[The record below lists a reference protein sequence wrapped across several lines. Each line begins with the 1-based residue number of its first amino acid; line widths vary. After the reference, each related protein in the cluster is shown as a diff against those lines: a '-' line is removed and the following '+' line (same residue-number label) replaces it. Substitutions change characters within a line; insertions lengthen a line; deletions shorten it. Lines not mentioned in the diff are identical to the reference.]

1 MTVRQSNG
9 NIVGT
14 SGADRIDSVG
24 GFTTNGPD
32 SVFGGDGND
41 TIFGGDSGMGI
52 PLSDFLIGDGGDDQ
66 IFGEGGDDALF
77 GRIGFDTMEGGAG
90 TDLMFGED
98 GDDRLVGGTGLDA
111 LLGGAGADMFVLTPE
126 AGNANIEGIFDFSRA
141 QGDRIEFQATAF
153 AGVTTAAQAVA
164 AQTTLSGGVLI
175 DGRMVPTL
183 FTIVNFGT
191 NTAPQV
197 LFLGGNPTLIAGD
210 FVVVGGASPPPPPP
224 PPGTGSTAGADNLIG
239 TAAADLLDGQG
250 GNDTL
255 TGLDGADTLLGGDG
269 NDSILP
275 GTGADL
281 ADGGAGDDTIEGAS
295 DSTDDILLDGA
306 GDDTLILVDGS
317 SSPLTAVAIEAADLT
332 NSTNVT
338 LAPIFALDLSNGRG
352 APMGFSDSQSFMNF
366 ESDATL
372 DPADRQ
378 KPQNIA
384 VDIPVVGTTD
394 NQVARGNGKINSF
407 ENFTG
412 QSNTDVSIFAPDIAR
427 SLIDIS
433 GARSGVVVG
442 FGGADTIIGSQGPD
456 ILAGGP
462 GDDVIRG
469 NGGFDLI
476 RGGPGDDIIDGGDGN
491 DIIDGRRGNDFVDGG
506 PGNDLYRVDF
516 VSVSIGALIDASRG
530 PTINGGDGDVDTIV
544 GIERFELSGGR
555 GNDTLIGG
563 MGNDFLRGN
572 GGNDFVD
579 GGPGFDSYKIDVFD
593 GLSTL
598 IDASR
603 PASIVAGLGDVDTV
617 VGVER
622 FEITGGDGNDTLI
635 GSAGSDILSGG
646 PGNDLLTGGPGGLD
660 LLQGGTG
667 ADRIVFNSLGDSP
680 IDPGGF
686 GVDFVSDFK
695 QPEGDRFQLP
705 AAVMSTGLFN
715 AGTVVAPNLNAAVN
729 LVYADRC
736 SLIPGAQALGAKQAA
751 FFTFTNRTFLTI
763 NDGTAAYAPGGDAV
777 VDVTGI
783 VFKPGDAT
791 LPTLIASD
799 YFIAS

>member
-281 ADGGAGDDTIEGAS
+281 ADGGAGNDSADGGADFDVYRVDLS
-295 DSTDDILLDGA
+295 SATA
-306 GDDTLILVDGS
+306 GVL
-317 SSPLTAVAIEAADLT
+317 
-332 NSTNVT
+332 
-338 LAPIFALDLSNGRG
+338 LDLS
-352 APMGFSDSQSFMNF
+352 
-366 ESDATL
+366 T
-372 DPADRQ
+372 
-378 KPQNIA
+378 
-384 VDIPVVGTTD
+384 V
-394 NQVARGNGKINSF
+394 
-407 ENFTG
+407 
-412 QSNTDVSIFAPDIAR
+412 
-427 SLIDIS
+427 
-433 GARSGVVVG
+433 
-442 FGGADTIIGSQGPD
+442 
-456 ILAGGP
+456 
-462 GDDVIRG
+462 
-469 NGGFDLI
+469 
-476 RGGPGDDIIDGGDGN
+476 
-491 DIIDGRRGNDFVDGG
+491 
-506 PGNDLYRVDF
+506 
-516 VSVSIGALIDASRG
+516 
-530 PTINGGDGDVDTIV
+530 PTINGGQGDVDTIA
-544 GIERFELSGGR
+544 GMEGFDISGGR
-555 GNDTLIGG
+555 GNDTITGG
-563 MGNDFLRGN
+563 AGDNALQGNAGNDMLA
-572 GGNDFVD
+572 GGS
-579 GGPGFDSYKIDVFD
+579 GFDSITSGGGADNVTLGAGPDHYTFTVDD
-593 GLSTL
+593 SSTT
-598 IDASR
+598 A
-603 PASIVAGLGDVDTV
+603 
-617 VGVER
+617 
-622 FEITGGDGNDTLI
+622 TGGTANLDLI
-635 GSAGSDILSGG
+635 ADFTPLAGGTANGG
-646 PGNDLLTGGPGGLD
+646 DLLDVVTVG
-660 LLQGGTG
+660 
-667 ADRIVFNSLGDSP
+667 
-680 IDPGGF
+680 
-686 GVDFVSDFK
+686 
-695 QPEGDRFQLP
+695 
-705 AAVMSTGLFN
+705 GLFN
-715 AGTVVAPNLNAAVN
+715 AGTITAANLGAAVTAAAVDKN
-729 LVYADRC
+729 FVAAG
-736 SLIPGAQALGAKQAA
+736 SQALTANDTITFVFGGRRYVYNDSDGNGALD
-751 FFTFTNRTFLTI
+751 FT
-763 NDGTAAYAPGGDAV
+763 ADAV
-777 VDVTGI
+777 VDLANAPLIG
-783 VFKPGDAT
+783 GDGALGT
-791 LPTLIASD
+791 LGAANYLV
-799 YFIAS
+799 